1 MLFGCFFNSHFVFVS
16 GKHISFLNAC
26 AFGFAVI
33 RGLPTKTRSIMKT
46 IYSTLFEKGQH
57 SFSLQSLMRTL
68 LLCFVIAV
76 TTNGQAHEVDN
87 IDYELRTDGTA
98 WVENGKK
105 AQGDVTILSKIE
117 VDGKEYT
124 VVGINSNAF
133 SANES
138 ITSVTLP
145 DNLKYINYGAFSYCW
160 NLENIN
166 NIPKH
171 IENLGEAVF
180 SRTKFLDNGIKNEF
194 FVFSDWLIEYTPQGE
209 TAKVTVP
216 EGIFGISAYALTDA
230 DNTVVLPKSLRAAS
244 VLAFNSDLKN
254 IDTGDNPVYAYK
266 DGILFREGTE
276 TFCKNGRDG
285 TDEVSVDG
293 MWADVILSNAV
304 KNGVLL
310 IPGKVE
316 TAGNVVKPVGGVRI
330 GKLPGLTCE
339 KLIVDEG
346 VKYIT
351 DHAFRFFKPL
361 QYVDLPSTLI
371 NIGGFAFVDAKIE
384 SLVCRMPQPMNVP
397 YYFTY
402 FIKEF
407 NSKVYVPKALLDTY
421 KTTKTN
427 WNLIPAE
434 NFYQI
439 EGNVPESGILASVK
453 PIESVGKATVKAIYT
468 LNGTK
473 VNSLQHGI
481 NIVKMSDGTVR
492 KVMTKGYKNR

>member
-1 MLFGCFFNSHFVFVS
+1 MVG
-16 GKHISFLNAC
+16 
-26 AFGFAVI
+26 
-33 RGLPTKTRSIMKT
+33 
-46 IYSTLFEKGQH
+46 
-57 SFSLQSLMRTL
+57 
-68 LLCFVIAV
+68 
-76 TTNGQAHEVDN
+76 
-87 IDYELRTDGTA
+87 IDY
-98 WVENGKK
+98 
-105 AQGDVTILSKIE
+105 
-117 VDGKEYT
+117 Y
-124 VVGINSNAF
+124 AF
-133 SANES
+133 YNNRS

-145 DNLKYINYGAFSYCW
+145 DNLKYINGGAFTYCS

-171 IENLGEAVF
+171 IESLGEGGNVF
-180 SRTKFLDNGIKNEF
+180 YGTKFLTNGIKNEF
-194 FVFSDWLIEYTPQGE
+194 FVFSDWLIKYTPQGE
-209 TAKVTVP
+209 TVKVTVP
-216 EGIFGISAYALTDA
+216 EGIFGISADALTDA
-230 DNTVVLPKSLRAAS
+230 DNTVVLPKSLRAVSAS
-244 VLAFNSDLKN
+244 AFNSDLKN

-266 DGILFREGTE
+266 DGILFCEGTV
-276 TFCKNGRDG
+276 TFYKNGRLLK
-285 TDEVSVDG
+285 DEVSVDG

-316 TAGNVVKPVGGVRI
+316 TAGNVVKTIGGVRK
-330 GKLPGLTCE
+330 GELPGLTCE

-351 DHAFRFFKPL
+351 DEAFRYFKPL

-371 NIGGFAFVDAKIE
+371 NIGQRAFVNAKIE
-384 SLVCRMPQPMNVP
+384 SLVCRMPQPMDVP
-397 YYFTY
+397 NSFIYY
-402 FIKEF
+402 INEV

-421 KTTKTN
+421 KTTET
-427 WNLIPAE
+427 WWSIIPAE

>member
-1 MLFGCFFNSHFVFVS
+1 
-16 GKHISFLNAC
+16 
-26 AFGFAVI
+26 
-33 RGLPTKTRSIMKT
+33 
-46 IYSTLFEKGQH
+46 
-57 SFSLQSLMRTL
+57 MRTL
-68 LLCFVIAV
+68 LLCFFIAAA
-76 TTNGQAHEVDN
+76 TNGQAHEVDN
-87 IDYELRTDGTA
+87 INYELRTDGTA
-98 WVENGKK
+98 WVEDGTK

-117 VDGKEYT
+117 ADGKEYT
-124 VVGINSNAF
+124 VVGIDYYAF
-133 SANES
+133 YSNES
-138 ITSVTLP
+138 ITSITLP
-145 DNLKYINYGAFSYCW
+145 DNLKYINGGAFAWCS

-171 IENLGEAVF
+171 IEKLGETGAVF
-180 SRTKFLDNGIKNEF
+180 SGTKFLTNGIKNEF

-216 EGIFGISAYALTDA
+216 EGIFGISAVALTDA
-230 DNTVVLPKSLRAAS
+230 DNTVVLPKSLRAVS
-244 VLAFNSDLKN
+244 SWAFNSNLKN

-266 DGILFREGTE
+266 DGILFCEGTA
-276 TFCKNGRDG
+276 TFYKNSRLQK
-285 TDEVSVDG
+285 DEVSVDG
-293 MWADVILSNAV
+293 MWVDVIFNNAV

-316 TAGNVVKPVGGVRI
+316 TAGNVVKPVGGVKI
-330 GKLPGLTCE
+330 GELPGLTCE

-346 VKYIT
+346 VKYIAN
-351 DHAFRFFKPL
+351 DAFRNYKPL
-361 QYVDLPSTLI
+361 QYVDLPSTLV
-371 NIGGFAFVDAKIE
+371 NIGQRAFEKAQIE
-384 SLVCRMPQPMNVP
+384 SLVCRMPQPMDVSEN
-397 YYFTY
+397 
-402 FIKEF
+402 FICYIKQF

-421 KTTKTN
+421 KTTET
-427 WNLIPAE
+427 WWSIIPAE

-492 KVMTKGYKNR
+492 KVMHTGAHEKL

>member
-1 MLFGCFFNSHFVFVS
+1 
-16 GKHISFLNAC
+16 
-26 AFGFAVI
+26 
-33 RGLPTKTRSIMKT
+33 
-46 IYSTLFEKGQH
+46 
-57 SFSLQSLMRTL
+57 MRTL

-76 TTNGQAHEVDN
+76 ATNGQAHELDN

-98 WVENGKK
+98 WVENGEK
-105 AQGDVTILSKIE
+105 AQGDVTIPSKIE

-124 VVGINSNAF
+124 VVGINTNAF
-133 SANES
+133 YYNES

-145 DNLKYINYGAFSYCW
+145 DNLKYIDDGAFKYCW

-171 IENLGEAVF
+171 IENLGEYGGGVF
-180 SRTKFLDNGIKNEF
+180 YGTKFLDNGIKNEF
-194 FVFSDWLIEYTPQGE
+194 FVFSDWLIKYTPQGE

-216 EGIFGISAYALTDA
+216 KGIFGISAYALTDA
-230 DNTVVLPKSLRAAS
+230 DNTVVLPKSLRAVS
-244 VLAFNSDLKN
+244 LFAFNSDLKN

-266 DGILFREGTE
+266 DGILFREGTQ
-276 TFCKNGRDG
+276 TFYKNGNDG
-285 TDEVSVDG
+285 NDEVSVDG
-293 MWADVILSNAV
+293 MWADVFFNNAV

-310 IPGKVE
+310 IPGNVE
-316 TAGNVVKPVGGVRI
+316 TAGNVVKPVGGVR
-330 GKLPGLTCE
+330 KQLSGLTCE

-351 DHAFRFFKPL
+351 DHAFRYYKPL
-361 QYVDLPSTLI
+361 QYVDLPSTLM
-371 NIGGFAFVDAKIE
+371 NIGAWAFVDANIE

-402 FIKEF
+402 YIKRF

-421 KTTKTN
+421 KTTETY
-427 WNLIPAE
+427 WNIIPAE

-492 KVMTKGYKNR
+492 KVMNKGYKNR

>member
-1 MLFGCFFNSHFVFVS
+1 MAS
-16 GKHISFLNAC
+16 GAAN
-26 AFGFAVI
+26 
-33 RGLPTKTRSIMKT
+33 KTRSIMKT

-57 SFSLQSLMRTL
+57 SFSLQSLMRTM
-68 LLCFVIAV
+68 LLCFFIAAA
-76 TTNGQAHEVDN
+76 TNGQAHEVDN
-87 IDYELRTDGTA
+87 IDYELNTDGTA
-98 WVENGKK
+98 WVKNGRK

-124 VVGINSNAF
+124 VVGINTNAF
-133 SANES
+133 SSNES

-171 IENLGEAVF
+171 IENLGEDGAVF
-180 SRTKFLDNGIKNEF
+180 SGTKFLDNGIKNEF
-194 FVFSDWLIEYTPQGE
+194 FVFSDWLIKYTPQGE

-244 VLAFNSDLKN
+244 LLAFNSDLKN

-266 DGILFREGTE
+266 DGILFCEGTA
-276 TFCKNGRDG
+276 TFYKNGHDG
-285 TDEVSVDG
+285 NDEVSVDG
-293 MWADVILSNAV
+293 MWADVIFNNAV

-316 TAGNVVKPVGGVRI
+316 TAGNVVKTVGGVRK

-346 VKYIT
+346 VKYII
-351 DHAFRFFKPL
+351 DHAFRNFKPL

-397 YYFTY
+397 YYFIDY
-402 FIKEF
+402 IKEF

-421 KTTKTN
+421 KTTETY
-427 WNLIPAE
+427 WNIIPVE

-492 KVMTKGYKNR
+492 KVINKGYKNR

>member
-1 MLFGCFFNSHFVFVS
+1 
-16 GKHISFLNAC
+16 
-26 AFGFAVI
+26 
-33 RGLPTKTRSIMKT
+33 MKT

-68 LLCFVIAV
+68 LLCFFIAAA
-76 TTNGQAHEVDN
+76 TNGQAHEVDN
-87 IDYELRTDGTA
+87 IDYELYTDGTA
-98 WVENGKK
+98 WVEDGKK

-124 VVGINSNAF
+124 VEGIYNNAF
-133 SANES
+133 SSNES

-145 DNLKYINYGAFSYCW
+145 DNLKYINDGAFSYCY

-171 IENLGEAVF
+171 IENLGEYGGAVF
-180 SRTKFLDNGIKNEF
+180 SGTKFLDNGIKNEF
-194 FVFSDWLIEYTPQGE
+194 FVFSDWLIKYTPQGE
-209 TAKVTVP
+209 TVKVTVP
-216 EGIFGISAYALTDA
+216 EGIFGISSYALTDA
-230 DNTVVLPKSLRAAS
+230 DNTVVLPKSLRAVS
-244 VLAFNSDLKN
+244 LFAFNSDLKN
-254 IDTGDNPVYAYK
+254 IETGDNPVYAYK

-276 TFCKNGRDG
+276 TFYKNGHDG
-285 TDEVSVDG
+285 NDEVSVDG
-293 MWADVILSNAV
+293 MWADVFFNNAV

-310 IPGKVE
+310 IPGNVE
-316 TAGNVVKPVGGVRI
+316 TAGNVVKLVGGVR
-330 GKLPGLTCE
+330 KQLPGLTCE

-351 DHAFRFFKPL
+351 DHAFRYFKPL
-361 QYVDLPSTLI
+361 QYVDLPSTLM
-371 NIGGFAFVDAKIE
+371 NIGAWAFVDANIE

-402 FIKEF
+402 YIKRF

-421 KTTKTN
+421 KTTETY
-427 WNLIPAE
+427 WNIIPAE

-453 PIESVGKATVKAIYT
+453 PIENVGKATVKAIYT

-492 KVMTKGYKNR
+492 KVMYNGYKNR

>member
-1 MLFGCFFNSHFVFVS
+1 MAS
-16 GKHISFLNAC
+16 GAANKNLKC
-26 AFGFAVI
+26 
-33 RGLPTKTRSIMKT
+33 MKT
-46 IYSTLFEKGQH
+46 IYSTLFVKGQH
-57 SFSLQSLMRTL
+57 SFSLQSLMRTM
-68 LLCFVIAV
+68 LLCFFIAAA
-76 TTNGQAHEVDN
+76 TNGQAHEVDN

-98 WVENGKK
+98 WVKNGKK

-124 VVGINSNAF
+124 VVGIYYNAF
-133 SANES
+133 SSNES

-145 DNLKYINYGAFSYCW
+145 DNLKYINYGAFSYCY

-216 EGIFGISAYALTDA
+216 EGIFGIAAYALTDA
-230 DNTVVLPKSLRAAS
+230 EDTVVLPKSLRAVSAT
-244 VLAFNSDLKN
+244 AFNSNLKH

-266 DGILFREGTE
+266 DGILFCEGTE

-285 TDEVSVDG
+285 KDEVSVDG

-316 TAGNVVKPVGGVRI
+316 TAGNVVKTVGGVR
-330 GKLPGLTCE
+330 KSELPRLTCE

-346 VKYIT
+346 VKYII

-492 KVMTKGYKNR
+492 KVMTNGYKNR

>member
-1 MLFGCFFNSHFVFVS
+1 
-16 GKHISFLNAC
+16 
-26 AFGFAVI
+26 
-33 RGLPTKTRSIMKT
+33 MKT

-87 IDYELRTDGTA
+87 IDYDLYTDGTA
-98 WVENGKK
+98 WVADGEK

-124 VVGINSNAF
+124 VVGIIANAF
-133 SANES
+133 YNNRS

-145 DNLKYINYGAFSYCW
+145 DNLKYINDGAFSYCM

-171 IENLGEAVF
+171 IEYLDEEVF
-180 SRTKFLDNGIKNEF
+180 YGTKFLTNGIKNEF
-194 FVFSDWLIEYTPQGE
+194 FVFSDWLIKYTPQGE

-216 EGIFGISAYALTDA
+216 EGIFGISADALTDA
-230 DNTVVLPKSLRAAS
+230 DNTVVLPKSLRAVSAT
-244 VLAFNSDLKN
+244 AFNSNLKH

-266 DGILFREGTE
+266 DGILFCEGTK
-276 TFCKNGRDG
+276 TFYKNGRLLK
-285 TDEVSVDG
+285 DEVSVDG
-293 MWADVILSNAV
+293 MWADVIFNNAV

-316 TAGNVVKPVGGVRI
+316 TAGNVVKTVGGVRK
-330 GKLPGLTCE
+330 GHLRGLICE

-351 DHAFRFFKPL
+351 DYAFIYYKPL

-371 NIGGFAFVDAKIE
+371 NIGGNAFVNAKIE
-384 SLVCRMPQPMNVP
+384 SLVCRMPQPMEVP

-402 FIKEF
+402 YIKEF

-421 KTTKTN
+421 KTTESY

-492 KVMTKGYKNR
+492 KVMTNGYKNR

>member
-1 MLFGCFFNSHFVFVS
+1 
-16 GKHISFLNAC
+16 
-26 AFGFAVI
+26 
-33 RGLPTKTRSIMKT
+33 MKT

-68 LLCFVIAV
+68 LLCFFIAAA
-76 TTNGQAHEVDN
+76 TNGQAHEVDN
-87 IDYELRTDGTA
+87 IDYELYTDGTA
-98 WVENGKK
+98 WVEDGKK

-124 VVGINSNAF
+124 VVGIDTRAF
-133 SANES
+133 YYNES

-145 DNLKYINYGAFSYCW
+145 DNLKYIDNGAFKYCW

-171 IENLGEAVF
+171 IENLGAEESVF
-180 SRTKFLDNGIKNEF
+180 YGTKFLDNGIKNEF
-194 FVFSDWLIEYTPQGE
+194 FVFSDWLIKYTPQGE

-216 EGIFGISAYALTDA
+216 EGIFGIAVNALTDA
-230 DNTVVLPKSLRAAS
+230 DNTVVLPKSLRAVS
-244 VLAFNSDLKN
+244 FLAFNSDLKN

-266 DGILFREGTE
+266 DGILFREGTQ
-276 TFCKNGRDG
+276 TFFKNGRDK

-293 MWADVILSNAV
+293 MWVDVFFNNAV

-310 IPGKVE
+310 IPGNVE
-316 TAGNVVKPVGGVRI
+316 TAGNVVKPVGGVR
-330 GKLPGLTCE
+330 KQLPGLTCE

-351 DHAFRFFKPL
+351 DYAFRYFKPL

-371 NIGGFAFVDAKIE
+371 NIGDWAFVDAKIE

-397 YYFTY
+397 YYFVSY
-402 FIKEF
+402 IKKF

-421 KTTKTN
+421 KTTKTY

-492 KVMTKGYKNR
+492 KVINKGYKNR

>member
-1 MLFGCFFNSHFVFVS
+1 
-16 GKHISFLNAC
+16 
-26 AFGFAVI
+26 
-33 RGLPTKTRSIMKT
+33 MKT
-46 IYSTLFEKGQH
+46 IYSTLFVKGQH

-68 LLCFVIAV
+68 MLCFVIAV

-87 IDYELRTDGTA
+87 IDYQLRTDGTA
-98 WVENGKK
+98 WVDNGEK
-105 AQGDVTILSKIE
+105 AQGDVTIPSKIE

-124 VVGINSNAF
+124 VVGIDYYAFYSNK
-133 SANES
+133 S
-138 ITSVTLP
+138 ITSITLP
-145 DNLKYINYGAFSYCW
+145 DNLQYINDGAFSWCS

-171 IENLGEAVF
+171 IEYLGEEGDVF
-180 SRTKFLDNGIKNEF
+180 YGTKFLTNGIKNEF
-194 FVFSDWLIEYTPQGE
+194 FVFSDWLIKYTPQGE

-230 DNTVVLPKSLRAAS
+230 DNTVVLPKSLRAVS
-244 VLAFNSDLKN
+244 GLAFNSDLKN

-266 DGILFREGTE
+266 DGILFCEGTA
-276 TFCKNGRDG
+276 TFYKNGRLEK
-285 TDEVSVDG
+285 DEVSVDG
-293 MWADVILSNAV
+293 MWADVILRNAV

-316 TAGNVVKPVGGVRI
+316 TAGNVVKTVGGVRK
-330 GKLPGLTCE
+330 GNLPGLTCE

-351 DHAFRFFKPL
+351 ADAFRYYKPL
-361 QYVDLPSTLI
+361 QYIDLPSTLV
-371 NIGGFAFVDAKIE
+371 NIGQRAFENAQIE
-384 SLVCRMPQPMNVP
+384 SLVCRMPQPMEVSSGFIS
-397 YYFTY
+397 Y
-402 FIKEF
+402 IKEF

-421 KTTKTN
+421 KTSET
-427 WNLIPAE
+427 WWSIIPAE

-492 KVMTKGYKNR
+492 KVINKGYKNR

>member
-1 MLFGCFFNSHFVFVS
+1 
-16 GKHISFLNAC
+16 
-26 AFGFAVI
+26 
-33 RGLPTKTRSIMKT
+33 MKT

-68 LLCFVIAV
+68 LLCFFIAAA
-76 TTNGQAHEVDN
+76 TNGQAHEVDN
-87 IDYELRTDGTA
+87 IDYDLYTDGTA
-98 WVENGKK
+98 WVADGKK

-124 VVGINSNAF
+124 VVGISANAF
-133 SANES
+133 YYNKS

-145 DNLKYINYGAFSYCW
+145 DNLKYIYDGAFSYCY

-171 IENLGEAVF
+171 IENLGAVF
-180 SRTKFLDNGIKNEF
+180 SGTKFLTNGIKNEF
-194 FVFSDWLIEYTPQGE
+194 FVFSDWLIKYTPQGE

-230 DNTVVLPKSLRAAS
+230 DNTVVLPKSLRAVS
-244 VLAFNSDLKN
+244 EWAFNSNLKH
-254 IDTGDNPVYAYK
+254 IDTGDNPVCAYK
-266 DGILFREGTE
+266 DGILFCEGTA
-276 TFCKNGRDG
+276 TFYKNSRLLK
-285 TDEVSVDG
+285 DEVSVDG
-293 MWADVILSNAV
+293 MWADVIFNNAV

-316 TAGNVVKPVGGVRI
+316 TAGNVVKPVGGVRK
-330 GKLPGLTCE
+330 GNLPGLTCE

-351 DHAFRFFKPL
+351 GYAFIYFEQL

-371 NIGGFAFVDAKIE
+371 NIGGCAFVNAKIE
-384 SLVCRMPQPMNVP
+384 SLVCRMPQPMEVP
-397 YYFTY
+397 SNFIYY
-402 FIKEF
+402 IKEF

-421 KTTKTN
+421 KTTETN
-427 WNLIPAE
+427 WDIIPAE

-492 KVMTKGYKNR
+492 KVMTKAYKNR

>member
-1 MLFGCFFNSHFVFVS
+1 
-16 GKHISFLNAC
+16 
-26 AFGFAVI
+26 
-33 RGLPTKTRSIMKT
+33 MKT
-46 IYSTLFEKGQH
+46 IYSTLFVKGQH

-68 LLCFVIAV
+68 LLCFFIAAA
-76 TTNGQAHEVDN
+76 TNGQAHEVDN
-87 IDYELRTDGTA
+87 IDYELNTDGTA
-98 WVENGKK
+98 WVKNGKK

-124 VVGINSNAF
+124 VVGINTNAF
-133 SANES
+133 LSNRS

-171 IENLGEAVF
+171 IENLGEMGAVF
-180 SRTKFLDNGIKNEF
+180 SGTKFLDNGIKNEF
-194 FVFSDWLIEYTPQGE
+194 FVFSDWLIKYTPQGE

-244 VLAFNSDLKN
+244 ALAFNSNLKH

-266 DGILFREGTE
+266 DGILFCEGTA
-276 TFCKNGRDG
+276 TFYKNGHDG
-285 TDEVSVDG
+285 NDEVSVDG
-293 MWADVILSNAV
+293 MWADVIFNNAV

-316 TAGNVVKPVGGVRI
+316 TAGNVVKTVGGVRKD
-330 GKLPGLTCE
+330 KLPGLTCE

-371 NIGGFAFVDAKIE
+371 NIGSWAFVDAKIE
-384 SLVCRMPQPMNVP
+384 SLVCRMPQPMEVP
-397 YYFTY
+397 YNFIYY
-402 FIKEF
+402 IKEF

-421 KTTKTN
+421 KTTKSY
-427 WNLIPAE
+427 WKIIPAE

-481 NIVKMSDGTVR
+481 NIVIMSDGTVR

>member
-1 MLFGCFFNSHFVFVS
+1 
-16 GKHISFLNAC
+16 
-26 AFGFAVI
+26 
-33 RGLPTKTRSIMKT
+33 MK
-46 IYSTLFEKGQH
+46 
-57 SFSLQSLMRTL
+57 
-68 LLCFVIAV
+68 
-76 TTNGQAHEVDN
+76 
-87 IDYELRTDGTA
+87 
-98 WVENGKK
+98 NGKK
-105 AQGDVTILSKIE
+105 AQGNVTILSKIE

-124 VVGINSNAF
+124 VVGVNNNAF

-145 DNLKYINYGAFSYCW
+145 DNLKYINDEAFSYCS

-171 IENLGEAVF
+171 IENLGERGAVF
-180 SRTKFLDNGIKNEF
+180 SGTKFLTNGIKNEF
-194 FVFSDWLIEYTPQGE
+194 FVFSDWLIKYTPQGE
-209 TAKVTVP
+209 TVKVTVP
-216 EGIFGISAYALTDA
+216 EGIFGISADALTYA
-230 DNTVVLPKSLRAAS
+230 DNTVVLPKSLRAVS

-266 DGILFREGTE
+266 DGILFCEGTQ
-276 TFCKNGRDG
+276 TFYKNGRDE

-293 MWADVILSNAV
+293 MWADVIFNNAV

-316 TAGNVVKPVGGVRI
+316 TAGNVVKTVGGVRK
-330 GKLPGLTCE
+330 GKLPRLICE

-361 QYVDLPSTLI
+361 QYVDLPSTLV
-371 NIGGFAFVDAKIE
+371 NIGAWAFVNAQIE
-384 SLVCRMPQPMNVP
+384 SLVCRMPQPMEVP
-397 YYFTY
+397 YYFIDC
-402 FIKEF
+402 IKDF

-421 KTTKTN
+421 KTTESYWKI
-427 WNLIPAE
+427 IPAE

-492 KVMTKGYKNR
+492 KVINKGYKNR

>member
-1 MLFGCFFNSHFVFVS
+1 M
-16 GKHISFLNAC
+16 
-26 AFGFAVI
+26 
-33 RGLPTKTRSIMKT
+33 
-46 IYSTLFEKGQH
+46 
-57 SFSLQSLMRTL
+57 
-68 LLCFVIAV
+68 LLCFFIAAA
-76 TTNGQAHEVDN
+76 TNGQAHEVDN
-87 IDYELRTDGTA
+87 IDYELYTDGTA
-98 WVENGKK
+98 GVADGDK
-105 AQGDVTILSKIE
+105 AQGDVTIPSKIE

-124 VVGINSNAF
+124 VVGINTKAFYSNT
-133 SANES
+133 S

-145 DNLKYINYGAFSYCW
+145 DNLQYINNGAFTYCS

-171 IENLGEAVF
+171 IENLGEKGAVF
-180 SRTKFLDNGIKNEF
+180 SGTKFLDNGIKNEF
-194 FVFSDWLIEYTPQGE
+194 FVFSDWLIKYTPQGE

-216 EGIFGISAYALTDA
+216 EGIFGIAADALTDA
-230 DNTVVLPKSLRAAS
+230 DNTVVLPKSLRAVS
-244 VLAFNSDLKN
+244 LLAFNYDLKH

-266 DGILFREGTE
+266 DGILFREGTA
-276 TFCKNGRDG
+276 TFYKNERELKDI
-285 TDEVSVDG
+285 VSVDG
-293 MWADVILSNAV
+293 MWADVIFNNAV

-316 TAGNVVKPVGGVRI
+316 TAGNVVKSVGGVRI
-330 GKLPGLTCE
+330 GDLPGLTCE

-351 DHAFRFFKPL
+351 SHAFRNFEPL

-371 NIGGFAFVDAKIE
+371 NIGAWAFYDAKIE
-384 SLVCRMPQPMNVP
+384 SLVCRMPQPMEVP
-397 YYFTY
+397 YNFIYY
-402 FIKEF
+402 IKEF

-421 KTTKTN
+421 KTTETY
-427 WNLIPAE
+427 WNIIPAE

-492 KVMTKGYKNR
+492 KVMHTGAHEKL

>member
-1 MLFGCFFNSHFVFVS
+1 
-16 GKHISFLNAC
+16 
-26 AFGFAVI
+26 
-33 RGLPTKTRSIMKT
+33 MKT

-68 LLCFVIAV
+68 LLCFVIAAA
-76 TTNGQAHEVDN
+76 TNGQAHEVDN

-124 VVGINSNAF
+124 VVGINTNAF
-133 SANES
+133 SSNRS

-145 DNLKYINYGAFSYCW
+145 DNLNYINYGAFSYCW
-160 NLENIN
+160 DLENIN

-180 SRTKFLDNGIKNEF
+180 SGTKFLDNGIKNEF
-194 FVFSDWLIEYTPQGE
+194 FVFSDWLIKYTPQGE

-244 VLAFNSDLKN
+244 LLAFNSNLKN

-266 DGILFREGTE
+266 DGILFCEGTV
-276 TFCKNGRDG
+276 TFYKNGRKQN
-285 TDEVSVDG
+285 DEVSVDG
-293 MWADVILSNAV
+293 MWADVIFNNAV

-316 TAGNVVKPVGGVRI
+316 TAGNVVKTVGGVRK
-330 GKLPGLTCE
+330 GELPGLTCE

-351 DHAFRFFKPL
+351 DHAFRYFEPL
-361 QYVDLPSTLI
+361 QYVDLPSTLV
-371 NIGGFAFVDAKIE
+371 NIGSFAFVTAKIE
-384 SLVCRMPQPMNVP
+384 SLVCRMPQPMEVP
-397 YYFTY
+397 YYFIDY
-402 FIKEF
+402 IKEF

-421 KTTKTN
+421 KTTETY

-492 KVMTKGYKNR
+492 KVINKGYKNR

>member
-1 MLFGCFFNSHFVFVS
+1 MAS
-16 GKHISFLNAC
+16 GAANKNQKC
-26 AFGFAVI
+26 
-33 RGLPTKTRSIMKT
+33 MKT

-57 SFSLQSLMRTL
+57 SFSLQSLMRTM
-68 LLCFVIAV
+68 LLCFFIAAA
-76 TTNGQAHEVDN
+76 TNGQAHEVDN
-87 IDYELRTDGTA
+87 IDYQLRTDGTA
-98 WVENGKK
+98 WVDDGEK
-105 AQGDVTILSKIE
+105 AQGDVTIPSKIE

-124 VVGINSNAF
+124 VVGILRKAFYSNK
-133 SANES
+133 S

-145 DNLKYINYGAFSYCW
+145 DNLKYINDEAFSYCS

-171 IENLGEAVF
+171 IENLGETGAVF
-180 SRTKFLDNGIKNEF
+180 SGTKFLTNGIKNEF
-194 FVFSDWLIEYTPQGE
+194 FVFSDWLIKYTPQGE
-209 TAKVTVP
+209 TVKVTVP
-216 EGIFGISAYALTDA
+216 EGIFGISADALTDA
-230 DNTVVLPKSLRAAS
+230 DNTVVLPKSLRAVS
-244 VLAFNSDLKN
+244 SWAFNSDLKN

-266 DGILFREGTE
+266 DGILFCEGTV
-276 TFCKNGRDG
+276 TFYKNGRYG
-285 TDEVSVDG
+285 NDEVSVDG

-316 TAGNVVKPVGGVRI
+316 TAGNIVKPVGGVRI
-330 GKLPGLTCE
+330 GKLPRLTCE

-351 DHAFRFFKPL
+351 DHAFRYYKPL

-371 NIGGFAFVDAKIE
+371 NIGSYAFVNAQIE

-397 YYFTY
+397 YYFIY
-402 FIKEF
+402 YIKEF

-421 KTTKTN
+421 KTTETY

-439 EGNVPESGILASVK
+439 EGNVPESGMLASVK

-492 KVMTKGYKNR
+492 KVMNKGYKNR

>member
-1 MLFGCFFNSHFVFVS
+1 MAS
-16 GKHISFLNAC
+16 GAANKKLKC
-26 AFGFAVI
+26 
-33 RGLPTKTRSIMKT
+33 MKT

-57 SFSLQSLMRTL
+57 SFSLQSLMRTM
-68 LLCFVIAV
+68 LLCFFIAAA
-76 TTNGQAHEVDN
+76 TNGQAHEVDN
-87 IDYELRTDGTA
+87 IDYELNTDGTA
-98 WVENGKK
+98 WVKSGKK

-117 VDGKEYT
+117 ADGKEYT
-124 VVGINSNAF
+124 VVGINTNAF
-133 SANES
+133 SSNKS

-145 DNLKYINYGAFSYCW
+145 DNLKYINDEAFSYCS

-171 IENLGEAVF
+171 IENLGERGAVF
-180 SRTKFLDNGIKNEF
+180 YGTKFLTNGIKNEF
-194 FVFSDWLIEYTPQGE
+194 FVFSDWLIKYTPQGE
-209 TAKVTVP
+209 TVKVTVP
-216 EGIFGISAYALTDA
+216 EGIFGISADALTYA
-230 DNTVVLPKSLRAAS
+230 DNTVVLPKSLRAVS
-244 VLAFNSDLKN
+244 VLAFNSNLKH

-266 DGILFREGTE
+266 DGILFCEGTV
-276 TFCKNGRDG
+276 TFYKNGRDD

-293 MWADVILSNAV
+293 MWADVIFDNAV

-316 TAGNVVKPVGGVRI
+316 TAGNVVKTVGGVRK
-330 GKLPGLTCE
+330 GKLPRLICE

-346 VKYIT
+346 VKYII

-371 NIGGFAFVDAKIE
+371 NIGGWAFVNAQIE

-397 YYFTY
+397 YYFIDR
-402 FIKEF
+402 IKEF

-421 KTTKTN
+421 KTTETY

-492 KVMTKGYKNR
+492 KVMTNGYKNR

>member
-1 MLFGCFFNSHFVFVS
+1 
-16 GKHISFLNAC
+16 
-26 AFGFAVI
+26 
-33 RGLPTKTRSIMKT
+33 MKT
-46 IYSTLFEKGQH
+46 IYSTFFEEGQH

-76 TTNGQAHEVDN
+76 ATNGQAHEVDN
-87 IDYELRTDGTA
+87 IDYQLYTDGTA
-98 WVENGKK
+98 WVADGDK
-105 AQGDVTILSKIE
+105 AQGDVTIPSKIE

-124 VVGINSNAF
+124 VVGISTNAF
-133 SANES
+133 YNNRS

-145 DNLKYINYGAFSYCW
+145 DNLKYINDEAFSYCR

-171 IENLGEAVF
+171 IEYLGAVF
-180 SRTKFLDNGIKNEF
+180 SETKFRTNGIKNEF
-194 FVFSDWLIEYTPQGE
+194 FVFSDWLIKYTPQGE

-230 DNTVVLPKSLRAAS
+230 DNTVVLPKSLRAVSAS
-244 VLAFNSDLKN
+244 AFNSNLKH
-254 IDTGDNPVYAYK
+254 IDTGDNPVFAYK
-266 DGILFREGTE
+266 DGILFCEGTA
-276 TFCKNGRDG
+276 TFYKNGRYQN
-285 TDEVSVDG
+285 DEVSVDG
-293 MWADVILSNAV
+293 MWADVIFNNAV

-316 TAGNVVKPVGGVRI
+316 TAGNVVKTVGGVR
-330 GKLPGLTCE
+330 KDRLPRLTCE

-346 VKYIT
+346 VKYIG
-351 DHAFRFFKPL
+351 DDAFRYYESL

-371 NIGGFAFVDAKIE
+371 NIGAWAFVDAKIE
-384 SLVCRMPQPMNVP
+384 SLVCRMPQPMEVP
-397 YYFTY
+397 YNFIRY
-402 FIKEF
+402 IKEF
-407 NSKVYVPKALLDTY
+407 NSKVYVPNALLDTY
-421 KTTKTN
+421 KTTETN
-427 WNLIPAE
+427 WNIIPAE

>member
-1 MLFGCFFNSHFVFVS
+1 MAS
-16 GKHISFLNAC
+16 GAANKKLKC
-26 AFGFAVI
+26 
-33 RGLPTKTRSIMKT
+33 MKT

-57 SFSLQSLMRTL
+57 SFSLRSLMRTL
-68 LLCFVIAV
+68 LLCFFIAAA
-76 TTNGQAHEVDN
+76 TNGQAHEVDN

-98 WVENGKK
+98 WVQNGTK

-117 VDGKEYT
+117 VEGKEYT
-124 VVGINSNAF
+124 VVGIDYYAF
-133 SANES
+133 YYNRS

-145 DNLKYINYGAFSYCW
+145 DNLQYINDGAFSDCS

-171 IENLGEAVF
+171 IEKLGEYGAVF
-180 SRTKFLDNGIKNEF
+180 SGTKFLTNGIKNEF

-244 VLAFNSDLKN
+244 ALAFNSDLKH

-266 DGILFREGTE
+266 DGILFCEGTE
-276 TFCKNGRDG
+276 TFYKNGRLQK
-285 TDEVSVDG
+285 DEVSVDG

-310 IPGKVE
+310 IPGNVE
-316 TAGNVVKPVGGVRI
+316 TAGNIVKPVGGVRK
-330 GKLPGLTCE
+330 GELPGLTCE

-351 DHAFRFFKPL
+351 DEAFRYFKPL
-361 QYVDLPSTLI
+361 QYVDLPSTLV
-371 NIGGFAFVDAKIE
+371 NIGSWAFVNAKIE
-384 SLVCRMPQPMNVP
+384 SLVCRMPQPMEVP

-402 FIKEF
+402 YIKKF

-421 KTTKTN
+421 KTTESY

-492 KVMTKGYKNR
+492 KVINKGYKNR

>member
-1 MLFGCFFNSHFVFVS
+1 
-16 GKHISFLNAC
+16 
-26 AFGFAVI
+26 
-33 RGLPTKTRSIMKT
+33 MKT
-46 IYSTLFEKGQH
+46 IYSTLFVKGQH

-68 LLCFVIAV
+68 LLCFFIAAA
-76 TTNGQAHEVDN
+76 TNGQAHEVDN
-87 IDYELRTDGTA
+87 IDYQLLTDGTA
-98 WVENGKK
+98 WVADGEK

-124 VVGINSNAF
+124 VVGINTNAF
-133 SANES
+133 RNNRS

-145 DNLKYINYGAFSYCW
+145 DNLKYINDDAFSYCY

-171 IENLGEAVF
+171 IEYLGAVF
-180 SRTKFLDNGIKNEF
+180 SKTKFLDNGIKNEF
-194 FVFSDWLIEYTPQGE
+194 FVFSDWLIKYTPQGE

-216 EGIFGISAYALTDA
+216 EGIFGISADALTDA
-230 DNTVVLPKSLRAAS
+230 DNTVVLPKSLRAVSAS
-244 VLAFNSDLKN
+244 AFNSDLKN

-266 DGILFREGTE
+266 DGILFCEGTK
-276 TFCKNGRDG
+276 TFYKNSRLLK
-285 TDEVSVDG
+285 DEVSVDG

-316 TAGNVVKPVGGVRI
+316 TAGNVVKPVGGVRE
-330 GKLPGLTCE
+330 GDLPGLTCE
-339 KLIVDEG
+339 KLILDEG

-351 DHAFRFFKPL
+351 GDAFRFYKPL

-371 NIGGFAFVDAKIE
+371 NIGEFAFVNAKIE
-384 SLVCRMPQPMNVP
+384 SLVCRMPQPMEVP
-397 YYFTY
+397 YNFIYY
-402 FIKEF
+402 IKEF

-421 KTTKTN
+421 KTTESYWKI
-427 WNLIPAE
+427 IPAE

-492 KVMTKGYKNR
+492 KVMTNGYKNR

>member
-1 MLFGCFFNSHFVFVS
+1 M
-16 GKHISFLNAC
+16 
-26 AFGFAVI
+26 
-33 RGLPTKTRSIMKT
+33 
-46 IYSTLFEKGQH
+46 
-57 SFSLQSLMRTL
+57 
-68 LLCFVIAV
+68 LLCFFIAAA
-76 TTNGQAHEVDN
+76 TNGQAHEVDN

-98 WVENGKK
+98 WVKDGKK

-117 VDGKEYT
+117 ADGKEYT
-124 VVGINSNAF
+124 VVGINTNAF
-133 SANES
+133 SSNRS

-145 DNLKYINYGAFSYCW
+145 DNLNYINYGAFSYCW
-160 NLENIN
+160 DLENIN

-180 SRTKFLDNGIKNEF
+180 SGTKFLDNGIKNEF
-194 FVFSDWLIEYTPQGE
+194 FVFSDWLIKYTPQGE

-216 EGIFGISAYALTDA
+216 EGIFGISADALTDA

-244 VLAFNSDLKN
+244 VWAFSSDLKN

-266 DGILFREGTE
+266 DGILFCEGTE
-276 TFCKNGRDG
+276 TFYKNDRQLK
-285 TDEVSVDG
+285 DEVSVDG
-293 MWADVILSNAV
+293 MWVDVIFNNAV

-316 TAGNVVKPVGGVRI
+316 TAGNVVKTVGGVKI
-330 GKLPGLTCE
+330 GELPGLTCE

-351 DHAFRFFKPL
+351 YHAFRNFEPL
-361 QYVDLPSTLI
+361 QYVDLPSTLM
-371 NIGGFAFVDAKIE
+371 NIGAWAFVDAKIE
-384 SLVCRMPQPMNVP
+384 SLVCRMPQPMEVP

-402 FIKEF
+402 YIKKF

-421 KTTKTN
+421 KTTESY

-492 KVMTKGYKNR
+492 KVMHTGAHEKL

>member
-1 MLFGCFFNSHFVFVS
+1 
-16 GKHISFLNAC
+16 
-26 AFGFAVI
+26 
-33 RGLPTKTRSIMKT
+33 
-46 IYSTLFEKGQH
+46 
-57 SFSLQSLMRTL
+57 MRTL
-68 LLCFVIAV
+68 LLCFFIAAA
-76 TTNGQAHEVDN
+76 TNGQAHEVDN

-98 WVENGKK
+98 WVKNGKK

-124 VVGINSNAF
+124 VVGIYYNAF
-133 SANES
+133 SSNES

-145 DNLKYINYGAFSYCW
+145 DNLKYINYGAFSYCY

-216 EGIFGISAYALTDA
+216 EGIFGIAAYALTDA
-230 DNTVVLPKSLRAAS
+230 DNTVVLPKSLRAVSAT
-244 VLAFNSDLKN
+244 AFNSNLKH

-266 DGILFREGTE
+266 DGILFCEGTE

-285 TDEVSVDG
+285 KDEVSVDG

-316 TAGNVVKPVGGVRI
+316 TAGNVVKTVGGVRKD
-330 GKLPGLTCE
+330 KLPGLTCE

-371 NIGGFAFVDAKIE
+371 NIGSWAFVDAKIE
-384 SLVCRMPQPMNVP
+384 SLVCRMPQPMEVP
-397 YYFTY
+397 YNFIYY
-402 FIKEF
+402 IKEF

-421 KTTKTN
+421 KTTKSY
-427 WNLIPAE
+427 WKIIPAE

-492 KVMTKGYKNR
+492 KVMTNGYKNR

>member
-1 MLFGCFFNSHFVFVS
+1 M
-16 GKHISFLNAC
+16 
-26 AFGFAVI
+26 
-33 RGLPTKTRSIMKT
+33 
-46 IYSTLFEKGQH
+46 
-57 SFSLQSLMRTL
+57 
-68 LLCFVIAV
+68 LLCFFIAAA
-76 TTNGQAHEVDN
+76 TNGQAHEVDN
-87 IDYELRTDGTA
+87 IDYQLYTDGTA
-98 WVENGKK
+98 WVKNGRK

-124 VVGINSNAF
+124 VVGINTNAF
-133 SANES
+133 LSNTS

-145 DNLKYINYGAFSYCW
+145 DNLKYIYDGAFSYCY

-171 IENLGEAVF
+171 IENLGEYGAVF
-180 SRTKFLDNGIKNEF
+180 SGTKFLDNGIKNEF
-194 FVFSDWLIEYTPQGE
+194 FVFSDWLIRYTPQGE

-230 DNTVVLPKSLRAAS
+230 DNTVVLPKSLRAVSAT
-244 VLAFNSDLKN
+244 AFNSNLKH

-266 DGILFREGTE
+266 DGILFCEGTV
-276 TFCKNGRDG
+276 TFYKNGRYQN
-285 TDEVSVDG
+285 DEVSVDG
-293 MWADVILSNAV
+293 MWADVIFSNAV

-316 TAGNVVKPVGGVRI
+316 TAGNVVKTVGGVRK
-330 GKLPGLTCE
+330 GELPGLTCE

-346 VKYIT
+346 VKYII
-351 DHAFRFFKPL
+351 DHAFRYFQPL
-361 QYVDLPSTLI
+361 QYVDLPSTLV
-371 NIGGFAFVDAKIE
+371 NIGSFAFVDAKIE
-384 SLVCRMPQPMNVP
+384 SLVCRMPQPMEVP
-397 YYFTY
+397 YYFIY

-421 KTTKTN
+421 KTTKAY
-427 WNLIPAE
+427 WNIIPAE

-492 KVMTKGYKNR
+492 KVINKGYKNR

>member
-1 MLFGCFFNSHFVFVS
+1 
-16 GKHISFLNAC
+16 
-26 AFGFAVI
+26 
-33 RGLPTKTRSIMKT
+33 
-46 IYSTLFEKGQH
+46 
-57 SFSLQSLMRTL
+57 MRTL
-68 LLCFVIAV
+68 LLCFFIAAA
-76 TTNGQAHEVDN
+76 TNGQAHEVDN

-105 AQGDVTILSKIE
+105 AQGDVMILSKIE

-124 VVGINSNAF
+124 VVGINTNAF
-133 SANES
+133 SSNRS

-145 DNLKYINYGAFSYCW
+145 DNLKYMNYGAFSYCW
-160 NLENIN
+160 DLENIN

-180 SRTKFLDNGIKNEF
+180 SGTKFLDNGIKNEF
-194 FVFSDWLIEYTPQGE
+194 FVFSDWLIKYTPQGE

-244 VLAFNSDLKN
+244 VWAFSSDLKY

-266 DGILFREGTE
+266 DGILFREGTT
-276 TFCKNGRDG
+276 TFYKNDRQLK
-285 TDEVSVDG
+285 DEVSVDG
-293 MWADVILSNAV
+293 MWVDVIFNNAV

-316 TAGNVVKPVGGVRI
+316 TAGNVVKSVGGVKI
-330 GKLPGLTCE
+330 GELPGLTCE

-351 DHAFRFFKPL
+351 YHAFRNFEPL
-361 QYVDLPSTLI
+361 QYVDLPSTLM
-371 NIGGFAFVDAKIE
+371 NIGAWAFVDAKIE
-384 SLVCRMPQPMNVP
+384 SLVCRMPQPMEVP

-402 FIKEF
+402 YIKKF

-421 KTTKTN
+421 KTTESY
-427 WNLIPAE
+427 WNIIPAE

-473 VNSLQHGI
+473 VNSLQHGM

-492 KVMTKGYKNR
+492 KVMNKGY

>member
-1 MLFGCFFNSHFVFVS
+1 
-16 GKHISFLNAC
+16 
-26 AFGFAVI
+26 
-33 RGLPTKTRSIMKT
+33 MKT

-57 SFSLQSLMRTL
+57 SFSLQSLIRTM
-68 LLCFVIAV
+68 LLCFFIAAA
-76 TTNGQAHEVDN
+76 TNGQAHEVDN

-98 WVENGKK
+98 WVEDGKK

-124 VVGINSNAF
+124 VVGINTNAF
-133 SANES
+133 SSNRS

-145 DNLKYINYGAFSYCW
+145 DNLKYMNYGALSYCW

-180 SRTKFLDNGIKNEF
+180 SGTKFLDNGIKNEF
-194 FVFSDWLIEYTPQGE
+194 FVFSDWLIKYTPQGE

-244 VLAFNSDLKN
+244 VWAFSSDLKY

-266 DGILFREGTE
+266 DGILFREGTT
-276 TFCKNGRDG
+276 TFYKNDRQLK
-285 TDEVSVDG
+285 DEVSVDG
-293 MWADVILSNAV
+293 MWVDVIFNNAV

-316 TAGNVVKPVGGVRI
+316 TAGNVVKSVGGVKI
-330 GKLPGLTCE
+330 GELPGLTCE

-351 DHAFRFFKPL
+351 YHAFRNFEPL
-361 QYVDLPSTLI
+361 QYVDLPSTLM
-371 NIGGFAFVDAKIE
+371 NIGAWAFVDAKIE
-384 SLVCRMPQPMNVP
+384 SLVCRMPQPMEVP

-402 FIKEF
+402 YIKKF

-421 KTTKTN
+421 KTTESY

-492 KVMTKGYKNR
+492 KVMTNGYKNR

>member
-1 MLFGCFFNSHFVFVS
+1 
-16 GKHISFLNAC
+16 
-26 AFGFAVI
+26 
-33 RGLPTKTRSIMKT
+33 MKT

-68 LLCFVIAV
+68 LLCFFIAAA
-76 TTNGQAHEVDN
+76 TNGQAHEVDN

-98 WVENGKK
+98 WVKNGEK
-105 AQGDVTILSKIE
+105 AHGDVTILSKIE

-124 VVGINSNAF
+124 VVGIDYNAF
-133 SANES
+133 SSNES

-145 DNLKYINYGAFSYCW
+145 DNLKYINYGAFSHCW

-171 IENLGEAVF
+171 IENLGEYGTVF
-180 SRTKFLDNGIKNEF
+180 YGTKFLTNGIKNEF
-194 FVFSDWLIEYTPQGE
+194 FVFSDWLIKYTPQGE
-209 TAKVTVP
+209 TVKVTVP
-216 EGIFGISAYALTDA
+216 EGIFGISADALTDA
-230 DNTVVLPKSLRAAS
+230 DNTVVLPKSLRAVS
-244 VLAFNSDLKN
+244 LLAFNSDLKN

-266 DGILFREGTE
+266 DGILFCEGTV
-276 TFCKNGRDG
+276 TFYKNSREQK
-285 TDEVSVDG
+285 DEVSVDG
-293 MWADVILSNAV
+293 MWVDVIFNNAV

-316 TAGNVVKPVGGVRI
+316 TAGNVVKPVGGVKK
-330 GKLPGLTCE
+330 GLPRLTCE

-351 DHAFRFFKPL
+351 DHAFRYFEPL

-371 NIGGFAFVDAKIE
+371 NIGGFAFVNAQIE
-384 SLVCRMPQPMNVP
+384 SLVCRMPQPMEVP
-397 YYFTY
+397 YNFISY
-402 FIKEF
+402 IKEF

-421 KTTKTN
+421 KTTETF

-492 KVMTKGYKNR
+492 KVMIKGYKNR

>member
-1 MLFGCFFNSHFVFVS
+1 
-16 GKHISFLNAC
+16 
-26 AFGFAVI
+26 
-33 RGLPTKTRSIMKT
+33 MKT

-68 LLCFVIAV
+68 LLCFFIAAA
-76 TTNGQAHEVDN
+76 TNGQAHEVDN

-98 WVENGKK
+98 WVEDGKK

-124 VVGINSNAF
+124 VVGINTNAF
-133 SANES
+133 SSNRS

-145 DNLKYINYGAFSYCW
+145 DNLKYMNYGAFSYCW
-160 NLENIN
+160 DLENIN

-180 SRTKFLDNGIKNEF
+180 SGTKFLDNGIKNEF
-194 FVFSDWLIEYTPQGE
+194 FVFSDWLIKYTPQGE

-244 VLAFNSDLKN
+244 VWAFSSDLKY

-266 DGILFREGTE
+266 DGILFREGTT
-276 TFCKNGRDG
+276 TFYKNDRQLK
-285 TDEVSVDG
+285 DEVSVDG
-293 MWADVILSNAV
+293 MWVDVIFNNAV

-316 TAGNVVKPVGGVRI
+316 TAGNVVKPVGGVKI
-330 GKLPGLTCE
+330 GELPGLTCE

-351 DHAFRFFKPL
+351 YHAFRNFEPL
-361 QYVDLPSTLI
+361 QYVDLPSTLM
-371 NIGGFAFVDAKIE
+371 NIGAWAFVDAKIE
-384 SLVCRMPQPMNVP
+384 SLVCRMPQPMEVP

-402 FIKEF
+402 YIKKF

-421 KTTKTN
+421 KTTESY
-427 WNLIPAE
+427 WNIIPAE

-473 VNSLQHGI
+473 VNSLQHGM

-492 KVMTKGYKNR
+492 KVMIKGY

>member
-1 MLFGCFFNSHFVFVS
+1 
-16 GKHISFLNAC
+16 
-26 AFGFAVI
+26 
-33 RGLPTKTRSIMKT
+33 MKT

-68 LLCFVIAV
+68 LLCFFIAAA
-76 TTNGQAHEVDN
+76 TNGQAHEVDN

-98 WVENGKK
+98 WVNNGSK

-117 VDGKEYT
+117 VEGKEYT
-124 VVGINSNAF
+124 VVGINTNAF
-133 SANES
+133 LSNTS

-145 DNLKYINYGAFSYCW
+145 DNLQYINGGAFSYCR

-171 IENLGEAVF
+171 IEDLGEYGAVF
-180 SRTKFLDNGIKNEF
+180 SGTKFLTNGIKNEF
-194 FVFSDWLIEYTPQGE
+194 FVFSDWLIKYTPQGE

-230 DNTVVLPKSLRAAS
+230 DNTVVLPKSLRAVS
-244 VLAFNSDLKN
+244 LLAFNFNLKN

-266 DGILFREGTE
+266 DGILFCEGTV
-276 TFCKNGRDG
+276 TFYKNERYAN
-285 TDEVSVDG
+285 DEVSVDG

-316 TAGNVVKPVGGVRI
+316 TAGNVVKTVGGVRK
-330 GKLPGLTCE
+330 GKLPRLTCE

-351 DHAFRFFKPL
+351 NHAFRNFKTL
-361 QYVDLPSTLI
+361 QYVDLPSTLM

-384 SLVCRMPQPMNVP
+384 SLVCRMPQPMEVP
-397 YYFTY
+397 YTFIRY
-402 FIKEF
+402 IKEF

-421 KTTKTN
+421 KTTETY
-427 WNLIPAE
+427 WQIIPAE

-492 KVMTKGYKNR
+492 KVMTNGYKNR

>member
-1 MLFGCFFNSHFVFVS
+1 M
-16 GKHISFLNAC
+16 
-26 AFGFAVI
+26 
-33 RGLPTKTRSIMKT
+33 
-46 IYSTLFEKGQH
+46 
-57 SFSLQSLMRTL
+57 
-68 LLCFVIAV
+68 LLCFFIAAA
-76 TTNGQAHEVDN
+76 TNGQAHEVDN
-87 IDYELRTDGTA
+87 IDYELNTDGTA
-98 WVENGKK
+98 WVKNGRK

-124 VVGINSNAF
+124 VVGINTNAF
-133 SANES
+133 LSNTS

-145 DNLKYINYGAFSYCW
+145 DNLKYIYDGAFSYCY

-171 IENLGEAVF
+171 IEDLGEYGAVF
-180 SRTKFLDNGIKNEF
+180 SGTKFLDNGIKNEF
-194 FVFSDWLIEYTPQGE
+194 FVFSDWLIKYTPQGE

-216 EGIFGISAYALTDA
+216 EGIFGISADALTDA
-230 DNTVVLPKSLRAAS
+230 DNTVVLPKSLRAVS
-244 VLAFNSDLKN
+244 LLAFNSDLKN

-266 DGILFREGTE
+266 DGILFCEGTV
-276 TFCKNGRDG
+276 TFYKNGRYQN
-285 TDEVSVDG
+285 DEVSVDG
-293 MWADVILSNAV
+293 MWADVIFSNAV

-316 TAGNVVKPVGGVRI
+316 TAGNVVKTVGGVRK

-339 KLIVDEG
+339 KFIVDEG

-351 DHAFRFFKPL
+351 DHAFRNYELL

-371 NIGGFAFVDAKIE
+371 NIGAWAFYDAKIE
-384 SLVCRMPQPMNVP
+384 SLVCRMPHPMNVP
-397 YYFTY
+397 YYFATC
-402 FIKEF
+402 IKEF

-421 KTTKTN
+421 KTTETF

-481 NIVKMSDGTVR
+481 NIVIMSDGTVR
-492 KVMTKGYKNR
+492 KVINKGYKNR

>member
-1 MLFGCFFNSHFVFVS
+1 
-16 GKHISFLNAC
+16 
-26 AFGFAVI
+26 
-33 RGLPTKTRSIMKT
+33 MKT

-57 SFSLQSLMRTL
+57 SFSLQSLTRTL
-68 LLCFVIAV
+68 LLCFFIAAA
-76 TTNGQAHEVDN
+76 TNGQAHEVDN

-98 WVENGKK
+98 WVKNGTK

-117 VDGKEYT
+117 ADGKEYT
-124 VVGINSNAF
+124 VVGIDTKAF
-133 SANES
+133 SSNES

-145 DNLKYINYGAFSYCW
+145 DNLKYINDEAFSYCS

-171 IENLGEAVF
+171 IENLGEEEAVF
-180 SRTKFLDNGIKNEF
+180 SGTKFLTNGIKNEF

-230 DNTVVLPKSLRAAS
+230 DNTVVLPKSLRAVS
-244 VLAFNSDLKN
+244 LLAFNSDLKN

-266 DGILFREGTE
+266 GGILFREGTV
-276 TFCKNGRDG
+276 TFYNNQREQK
-285 TDEVSVDG
+285 DEVSVDG
-293 MWADVILSNAV
+293 MWADVIFNNAV

-316 TAGNVVKPVGGVRI
+316 TAGNVVKTVGGVRI
-330 GKLPGLTCE
+330 GDLPGLTCE

-346 VKYIT
+346 VKYII
-351 DHAFRFFKPL
+351 DHAFRYYKRL

-402 FIKEF
+402 FIKRF

-421 KTTKTN
+421 KTTETFWKI
-427 WNLIPAE
+427 IPAE

-439 EGNVPESGILASVK
+439 
-453 PIESVGKATVKAIYT
+453 
-468 LNGTK
+468 
-473 VNSLQHGI
+473 
-481 NIVKMSDGTVR
+481 
-492 KVMTKGYKNR
+492 

>member
-1 MLFGCFFNSHFVFVS
+1 M
-16 GKHISFLNAC
+16 
-26 AFGFAVI
+26 
-33 RGLPTKTRSIMKT
+33 
-46 IYSTLFEKGQH
+46 
-57 SFSLQSLMRTL
+57 
-68 LLCFVIAV
+68 LLCFFIAAA
-76 TTNGQAHEVDN
+76 TNGQAHEVDN

-98 WVENGKK
+98 WVEDGKK

-117 VDGKEYT
+117 ADGKEYT
-124 VVGINSNAF
+124 VVGIDYYAF
-133 SANES
+133 YSNES

-145 DNLKYINYGAFSYCW
+145 DNLKYINNGAFSDCS

-180 SRTKFLDNGIKNEF
+180 SGTKFLDNGIKNEF
-194 FVFSDWLIEYTPQGE
+194 FVFSDWLIKYTPQGE

-216 EGIFGISAYALTDA
+216 EGIFGISADALTDA

-244 VLAFNSDLKN
+244 VWAFSSDLKN

-266 DGILFREGTE
+266 DGILFREGTT
-276 TFCKNGRDG
+276 TFYKNDRQLK
-285 TDEVSVDG
+285 DEVSVDG
-293 MWADVILSNAV
+293 MWVDVIFNNAV

-316 TAGNVVKPVGGVRI
+316 TAGNVVKTVGGVKI
-330 GKLPGLTCE
+330 GELPGLTCE

-351 DHAFRFFKPL
+351 YHAFRNFEPL
-361 QYVDLPSTLI
+361 QYVDLPSTLM
-371 NIGGFAFVDAKIE
+371 NIGAWAFVDAKIE
-384 SLVCRMPQPMNVP
+384 SLVCRMPQPMEVP

-402 FIKEF
+402 YIKKF

-421 KTTKTN
+421 KTTESY

-492 KVMTKGYKNR
+492 KVMHTGAHEKL

>member
-1 MLFGCFFNSHFVFVS
+1 M
-16 GKHISFLNAC
+16 
-26 AFGFAVI
+26 
-33 RGLPTKTRSIMKT
+33 
-46 IYSTLFEKGQH
+46 
-57 SFSLQSLMRTL
+57 
-68 LLCFVIAV
+68 LLCFFIAAA
-76 TTNGQAHEVDN
+76 TNGQAHEVDN

-98 WVENGKK
+98 WVEDGKK

-124 VVGINSNAF
+124 VVGINTNAF
-133 SANES
+133 SSNRS

-145 DNLKYINYGAFSYCW
+145 DNLKYMNYGALSYCW

-180 SRTKFLDNGIKNEF
+180 SGTKFLDNGIKNEF
-194 FVFSDWLIEYTPQGE
+194 FVFSDWLIKYTPQGE

-244 VLAFNSDLKN
+244 VWAFSSDLKY

-266 DGILFREGTE
+266 DGILFREGTT
-276 TFCKNGRDG
+276 TFYKNDRQLK
-285 TDEVSVDG
+285 DEVSVDG
-293 MWADVILSNAV
+293 MWVDVIFNNAV

-316 TAGNVVKPVGGVRI
+316 TAGNVVKSVGGVKI
-330 GKLPGLTCE
+330 GELPGLTCE

-351 DHAFRFFKPL
+351 YHAFRNFEPL
-361 QYVDLPSTLI
+361 QYVDLPSTLM
-371 NIGGFAFVDAKIE
+371 NIGAWAFVDAKIE
-384 SLVCRMPQPMNVP
+384 SLVCRMPQPMEVP

-402 FIKEF
+402 YIKKF

-421 KTTKTN
+421 KTTESYWKI
-427 WNLIPAE
+427 IPAE

>member
-1 MLFGCFFNSHFVFVS
+1 
-16 GKHISFLNAC
+16 
-26 AFGFAVI
+26 
-33 RGLPTKTRSIMKT
+33 MKT

-57 SFSLQSLMRTL
+57 SFSLQSLMRTM
-68 LLCFVIAV
+68 LLCFFIAAA
-76 TTNGQAHEVDN
+76 TNGQAHEVDN

-98 WVENGKK
+98 WVKNGKK

-124 VVGINSNAF
+124 VVGINTDAFLSNT
-133 SANES
+133 S

-145 DNLKYINYGAFSYCW
+145 DNLQYIYDGAFAWCS

-171 IENLGEAVF
+171 IENLGEEGAVF
-180 SRTKFLDNGIKNEF
+180 PGTKFLDNGIKNEF
-194 FVFSDWLIEYTPQGE
+194 FVFSDWLIKYTPQGK

-216 EGIFGISAYALTDA
+216 EGIFGISADALTDA
-230 DNTVVLPKSLRAAS
+230 DNTVVLLKSLRAVSAW
-244 VLAFNSDLKN
+244 AFNSNLKH

-266 DGILFREGTE
+266 DGILFCEGTQ
-276 TFCKNGRDG
+276 TFFKNGHDG
-285 TDEVSVDG
+285 NDEVSVDG
-293 MWADVILSNAV
+293 MWADVILRNAV

-316 TAGNVVKPVGGVRI
+316 TAGNVVKTVGGVRK
-330 GKLPGLTCE
+330 GELPGLTCE

-346 VKYIT
+346 VKYII
-351 DHAFRFFKPL
+351 DHAFRYFKPL

-397 YYFTY
+397 YF
-402 FIKEF
+402 FIDCIMGF

-421 KTTKTN
+421 KTTETF

-492 KVMTKGYKNR
+492 KVINKGYKNR

>member
-1 MLFGCFFNSHFVFVS
+1 M
-16 GKHISFLNAC
+16 
-26 AFGFAVI
+26 
-33 RGLPTKTRSIMKT
+33 
-46 IYSTLFEKGQH
+46 
-57 SFSLQSLMRTL
+57 
-68 LLCFVIAV
+68 LLCFFIAAA
-76 TTNGQAHEVDN
+76 TNGQAHEVDN
-87 IDYELRTDGTA
+87 IDYQLRTDGTA
-98 WVENGKK
+98 WVKNGKK

-117 VDGKEYT
+117 VDGKEYM
-124 VVGINSNAF
+124 VVGISTNAF
-133 SANES
+133 FYNQS

-145 DNLKYINYGAFSYCW
+145 DNLKYINGGAFAWCS

-171 IENLGEAVF
+171 IENLGEEEAVF
-180 SRTKFLDNGIKNEF
+180 SGTKFLDNGIKNEF
-194 FVFSDWLIEYTPQGE
+194 FVFSDWLIKYTPQGE
-209 TAKVTVP
+209 TVKVTVP

-230 DNTVVLPKSLRAAS
+230 DNTVVLPKSLRVAS

-266 DGILFREGTE
+266 DGILFREGTA
-276 TFCKNGRDG
+276 TFNKNGRDG
-285 TDEVSVDG
+285 KDKVSVDG
-293 MWADVILSNAV
+293 MWADVIFNNAV

-316 TAGNVVKPVGGVRI
+316 TAGNVVKSVGGVKI
-330 GKLPGLTCE
+330 GELPGLTCE

-351 DHAFRFFKPL
+351 DHAFRSFKPL
-361 QYVDLPSTLI
+361 QYVDLPSTLV
-371 NIGGFAFVDAKIE
+371 NIGSFAFVDAKIE
-384 SLVCRMPQPMNVP
+384 SLVCRMPQPMEVP
-397 YYFTY
+397 YYFIDY
-402 FIKEF
+402 IKEF

-421 KTTKTN
+421 KTTKSY
-427 WNLIPAE
+427 WKIIPAE

-492 KVMTKGYKNR
+492 KVMTNGYKNR

>member
-1 MLFGCFFNSHFVFVS
+1 
-16 GKHISFLNAC
+16 
-26 AFGFAVI
+26 
-33 RGLPTKTRSIMKT
+33 MKT

-87 IDYELRTDGTA
+87 IDYELYTDGTA
-98 WVENGKK
+98 WVEDGKK

-133 SANES
+133 SSNES

-145 DNLKYINYGAFSYCW
+145 DNLKYINDGAFSYCK

-171 IENLGEAVF
+171 IENLGEEGAVF
-180 SRTKFLDNGIKNEF
+180 YGTKFLTNGIKNEF
-194 FVFSDWLIEYTPQGE
+194 FVFSDWLIKYTPQGE

-216 EGIFGISAYALTDA
+216 EGIFGISADALTYA
-230 DNTVVLPKSLRAAS
+230 DNTVVFPKSLRAVS
-244 VLAFNSDLKN
+244 SRAFNSDLKN

-266 DGILFREGTE
+266 DGILFREGTV
-276 TFCKNGRDG
+276 TFYKNGRDE

-310 IPGKVE
+310 IPGNVE
-316 TAGNVVKPVGGVRI
+316 TAGNVVKPVGGVR
-330 GKLPGLTCE
+330 KQLPGLTCE

-351 DHAFRFFKPL
+351 DHAFRYFKPL
-361 QYVDLPSTLI
+361 QYVDLPSTLM
-371 NIGGFAFVDAKIE
+371 NIGAWAFVDANIE

-402 FIKEF
+402 YIKRF

-421 KTTKTN
+421 KTTETY
-427 WNLIPAE
+427 WNIIPAE

-492 KVMTKGYKNR
+492 KVMNEGYKNR

>member
-1 MLFGCFFNSHFVFVS
+1 
-16 GKHISFLNAC
+16 
-26 AFGFAVI
+26 
-33 RGLPTKTRSIMKT
+33 
-46 IYSTLFEKGQH
+46 
-57 SFSLQSLMRTL
+57 MRTL
-68 LLCFVIAV
+68 LLCFFIAAA
-76 TTNGQAHEVDN
+76 TNGQAHEVDN
-87 IDYELRTDGTA
+87 IDYELNTDGTA
-98 WVENGKK
+98 WVKNGKK

-124 VVGINSNAF
+124 VVGINTNAF
-133 SANES
+133 LSNRS

-171 IENLGEAVF
+171 IENLGEKGAVF
-180 SRTKFLDNGIKNEF
+180 SGTKFLDNGIKNEF
-194 FVFSDWLIEYTPQGE
+194 FVFSDWLIKYTPQGE

-244 VLAFNSDLKN
+244 ALAFNSNLKH

-266 DGILFREGTE
+266 DGILFCEGTA
-276 TFCKNGRDG
+276 TFYKNGHDG
-285 TDEVSVDG
+285 NDEVSVDG
-293 MWADVILSNAV
+293 MWADVIFNNAV

-316 TAGNVVKPVGGVRI
+316 TAGNVVKTVGGVKI
-330 GKLPGLTCE
+330 GELPGLTCE

-351 DHAFRFFKPL
+351 DHAFRNYELL
-361 QYVDLPSTLI
+361 QYVDLPSTLV
-371 NIGGFAFVDAKIE
+371 NIGSFAFVTAKIE

-397 YYFTY
+397 YYFIEY
-402 FIKEF
+402 IKDL

-421 KTTKTN
+421 KTTETY
-427 WNLIPAE
+427 WNIIPAE

-492 KVMTKGYKNR
+492 KVMYTGAHVKL